1 MGVVKG
7 EQQAGL
13 SQDFAVLH
21 WEALCFGNARDTA
34 AFMREGGAFSVEVLA
49 TSLSFASNS

>member
-21 WEALCFGNARDTA
+21 WESLCFGNARDTA
-34 AFMREGGAFSVEVLA
+34 AFLREGGAFSVEVLA